1 MTQLKSSPSASPNN
15 DPCGS
20 KKDNAPVKLI
30 SPYCPG
36 VAVPGERGA
45 IILEVQSLT
54 FAYPGH
60 PPILDGVSFAAR
72 AGEKI
77 GIIGPNGA
85 GKTSLFMTIC
95 GILSPTSGT
104 ISLFG
109 QAVVPGEFRPEL
121 GLVFQNPTDQ
131 LFSATV
137 AADVAFGPENMG
149 LTPDE
154 VQARTEAALR
164 LTGMLDHQHRAPH
177 HLSGGEKRMVAIAS
191 VLSMLPKLIIYDEP
205 SANLD
210 LRARR
215 RLIQFLQTSQ
225 ETMLMSSHDLEFM
238 LEVCDRVLLLDE
250 QRIIADGN
258 PSVIMGNEALMLAHG
273 LEKPHS
279 LIPHDH
285 RVSL

>member
-1 MTQLKSSPSASPNN
+1 MTQLKSSPSASPNH

-20 KKDNAPVKLI
+20 NYHNDPVEWV
-30 SPYCPG
+30 SPYCSG
-36 VAVPGERGA
+36 VSVPGERGA
-45 IILEVQSLT
+45 VILDIQSLI
-54 FAYPGH
+54 FAYPGQ

-77 GIIGPNGA
+77 GVIGPNGA

-95 GILSPTSGT
+95 GILPPTSGS

-121 GLVFQNPTDQ
+121 GLVFQNPNDQ

-149 LTPDE
+149 LSPDE

-191 VLSMLPKLIIYDEP
+191 VLSMLPDLIIYDEP

-225 ETMLMSSHDLEFM
+225 ETMLISSHDLEFV

-250 QRIIADGN
+250 RHIIADGS
-258 PSVIMGNEALMLAHG
+258 PPVIMGNEELMLAHG
-273 LEKPHS
+273 LEMPHS

-285 RVSL
+285 QVSI